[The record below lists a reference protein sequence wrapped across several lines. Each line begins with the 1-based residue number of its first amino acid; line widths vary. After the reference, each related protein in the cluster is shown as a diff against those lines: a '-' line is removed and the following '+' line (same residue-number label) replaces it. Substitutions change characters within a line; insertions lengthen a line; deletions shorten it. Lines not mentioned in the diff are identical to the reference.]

1 MTTGISSYADYTQIG
16 AFYPGAST
24 TGDAGSIE
32 IIMAIVIFVWLAWW
46 MAWQFMHEDKEL
58 KDAVRLYREVGMER
72 AMEVATG
79 KVVTE
84 EELKAR
90 EVQRAMGHRSSH

>member
-1 MTTGISSYADYTQIG
+1 MTQIG

-24 TGDAGSIE
+24 TGDAGTIE
-32 IIMAIVIFVWLAWW
+32 IIMAIVVFVWVIWW
-46 MAWQFMHEDKEL
+46 LVWQSFHENKEL
-58 KDAVRLYREVGMER
+58 NDAVRLYREVGMER

-90 EVQRAMGHRSSH
+90 EVQRAMGHRASH